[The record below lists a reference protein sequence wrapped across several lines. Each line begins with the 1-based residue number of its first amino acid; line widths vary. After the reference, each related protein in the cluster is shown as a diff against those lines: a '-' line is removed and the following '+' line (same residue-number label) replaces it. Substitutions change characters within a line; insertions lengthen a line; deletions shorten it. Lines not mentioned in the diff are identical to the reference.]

1 VNPAFKRVYHYHV
14 RKTAG
19 TSLNSAFWALAGLDL
34 RTMADRQVAEGNGL
48 KVVRGNPR
56 LIEEG
61 DYFFANSHQP
71 AHTLRLPPST
81 FTVTIL
87 RDPASR
93 AISYYSYLLWA
104 RSGEA
109 SREREP
115 FLDEVLAE
123 SAFLDGGPRGFL
135 ARLSPRRREPT
146 FRDFLDRVPPSHLLT
161 QLHMFS
167 ERLDPAEAA
176 ERALACSAVCFTET
190 FPEDLKALARELQLE
205 LEEKRER
212 RFGEKAVLAEDERVL
227 LGERLAPEYAMIDR
241 VREGLGGRGENA
253 AGIGSTA

>member
-1 VNPAFKRVYHYHV
+1 VNPAYERVYHYHV

-34 RTMADRQVAEGNGL
+34 GAMSDRQVAEGNGL
-48 KVVRGNPR
+48 KMVRGNPR

-71 AHTLRLPPST
+71 AHSLRLPPST

-87 RDPASR
+87 RDPAAR

-104 RSGEA
+104 RSEEA
-109 SREREP
+109 ARDREP

-123 SAFLDGGPRGFL
+123 SAFLDGGPR
-135 ARLSPRRREPT
+135 RLLSRPASRRREAG
-146 FRDFLDRVPPSHLLT
+146 FRGFLDRVPPSHLLT

-167 ERLDPAEAA
+167 ERLDPGEAA

-190 FPEDLKALARELQLE
+190 FPEGLKALARELQLD
-205 LEEKRER
+205 LTEKRER
-212 RFGEKAVLAEDERVL
+212 RFGEKAILTEDELGL
-227 LGERLAPEYAMIDR
+227 LRERLAPEFAMIER
-241 VREGLGGRGENA
+241 VREGL
-253 AGIGSTA
+253 